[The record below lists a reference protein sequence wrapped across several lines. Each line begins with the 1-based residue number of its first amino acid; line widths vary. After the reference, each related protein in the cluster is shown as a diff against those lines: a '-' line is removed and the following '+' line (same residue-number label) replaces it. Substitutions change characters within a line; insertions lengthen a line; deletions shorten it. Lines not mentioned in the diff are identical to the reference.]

1 MSKKILIADDHYVVR
16 MGTAI
21 ILESINQD
29 FLIDHAE
36 TYYEVTKKVSQTEY
50 DLLILDIEMPGS
62 IFESM
67 VKELKQIS
75 PNLKIMIFTGHKES
89 IALKYLSEGAEA
101 YLYKSCEEGKIVEA
115 VNSIFTK
122 GYYYPQEL
130 LYDFVNNGNKMK
142 QSSALPLDIL
152 SGREVDIYLCLI
164 KGNGI
169 LEISNLLGIH
179 MSTVST
185 HKKRIFK
192 KLNINSLAE
201 LIHLHNKHYPA

>member
-36 TYYEVTKKVSQTEY
+36 NYYEVTKKVSQTEY

-89 IALKYLSEGAEA
+89 LALKYLSEGAEA

-201 LIHLHNKHYPA
+201 LIHLHNRHYPA